1 MYRRCVSV
9 CVHACM
15 CLRVSVVCGVRTILI
30 GVYVSVVCEDTTVPL
45 PTHGLGHLQYNV
57 IERAT

>member
-30 GVYVSVVCEDTTVPL
+30 SVYVSVVCEDTTVPI
-45 PTHGLGHLQYNV
+45 THTWLGPPAIQSH
-57 IERAT
+57 